1 MDSRKIGLRRKF
13 DREVLVHLETVL
25 RVAVCTIEDS
35 FDAEEAVQKS
45 FVKAYRSFDLLEDGV
60 NYRKWLFGI
69 FTGILYS
76 EYNSPVRRT
85 GSLVFGEAGDDFLYE
100 QLSEDDG
107 LVREEE
113 EFFAQ
118 IGHDDIQAGVW
129 QLPEDLRLIVALKLL
144 GKLSY
149 SEISDVTGFPTGT
162 VRSRLRQGRELL
174 ARVLWDLALCHGCS
188 GVAEA
193 VTEQS

>member
-1 MDSRKIGLRRKF
+1 M
-13 DREVLVHLETVL
+13 
-25 RVAVCTIEDS
+25 
-35 FDAEEAVQKS
+35 
-45 FVKAYRSFDLLEDGV
+45 
-60 NYRKWLFGI
+60 FGI

-107 LVREEE
+107 LVRDEE